1 MSSKWALQKNLIAK
15 IVKGNEPNNL
25 TTISEMTKNFLPKQE
40 LSSTTISRVLFWTSK
55 VAFWRPD
62 LTDVNTCAIYSH
74 WREWLPVGV
83 RDLKNV
89 ARSLWL
95 AEWRVPLRVCKH
107 GYDVKIFCFSRT
119 TYHAGTNW
127 KTFLSWK
134 LDKFTLF
141 TYSFVGWNLENLY
154 KDLLFK
160 TSRLVRTY
168 LLVCC
173 VKVNL

>member
-1 MSSKWALQKNLIAK
+1 M
-15 IVKGNEPNNL
+15 KGNEPNNL
-25 TTISEMTKNFLPKQE
+25 TTISEMTKKFLPKQE

-62 LTDVNTCAIYSH
+62 LTDVNTCAVYSH

-119 TYHAGTNW
+119 TYHASTNW